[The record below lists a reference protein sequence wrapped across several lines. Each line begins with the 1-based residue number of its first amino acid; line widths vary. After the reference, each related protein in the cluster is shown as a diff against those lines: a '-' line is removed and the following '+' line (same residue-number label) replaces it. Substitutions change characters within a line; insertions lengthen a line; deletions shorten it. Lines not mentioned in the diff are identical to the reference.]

1 MVRLKVQDHESIQT
15 VKTLLQAEV
24 GVARN
29 RSYEVNF
36 VPTGRGST
44 LSARVAGLEGGCSFS
59 THRCNPSK
67 DFPTNLGFARSTVV
81 VRDELAEG
89 ELPLP
94 AHSRAAHSY
103 SCNRRVRIF
112 LLPEN
117 LTLDI
122 QNN

>member
-1 MVRLKVQDHESIQT
+1 MIRLKVQDHESIQT

-24 GVARN
+24 SVARKGSS
-29 RSYEVNF
+29 RLILSLQVG
-36 VPTGRGST
+36 VPPCQQELRGWKGAAPFPLTGAT
-44 LSARVAGLEGGCSFS
+44 LKKI
-59 THRCNPSK
+59 P
-67 DFPTNLGFARSTVV
+67 NLCFARSTVV

-117 LTLDI
+117 FNT
-122 QNN
+122 